1 MVLEFE
7 APRGEALSFYPS
19 VPCRLYDGPRLA
31 FLVPEDFQESG
42 EKSSNPYLT
51 SPTLVFSLVLIAVYV
66 AIGVLGGD
74 LVNPLLPLALAQC
87 DGPLPIYPW
96 TLVTSIFLH
105 AGIIHIASNVL
116 FLLIFGFILEEQV
129 TKTRWVTTFFLTGV
143 AGNLTFV
150 GADLTG
156 FFLTGFPNINSL
168 SCGVGASG
176 AVYGIMGA
184 ATGLRGVILIIFIAG
199 LDLFAGGGFFAHI
212 GGMITGLLLRR
223 FWGAELKKF

>member
-1 MVLEFE
+1 M
-7 APRGEALSFYPS
+7 
-19 VPCRLYDGPRLA
+19 
-31 FLVPEDFQESG
+31 PEDFQASD
-42 EKSSNPYLT
+42 EKPSKLYLA
-51 SPTLVFSLVLIAVYV
+51 SPTLVFSFALICVYI
-66 AIGVLGGD
+66 AIGFLVGD
-74 LVNPLLPLALAQC
+74 FVNPLSTSNSQVLLVLSQC

-105 AGIIHIASNVL
+105 ASIIHIASNIL
-116 FLLIFGFILEEQV
+116 FLLLFGFILEEQV

-143 AGNLTFV
+143 AGNFTFV
-150 GADLTG
+150 GADIAG
-156 FFLTGFPNINSL
+156 FFLTGFPNMNSL

-212 GGMITGLLLRR
+212 GGLITGLLLRR
-223 FWGAELKKF
+223 FWSKNF

>member
-1 MVLEFE
+1 MPE
-7 APRGEALSFYPS
+7 AS
-19 VPCRLYDGPRLA
+19 
-31 FLVPEDFQESG
+31 QESE
-42 EKSSNPYLT
+42 EKPSNEYLT
-51 SPTLVFSLVLIAVYV
+51 SPTLVFSLLLVTVYV
-66 AIGVLGGD
+66 AIGLVGGN
-74 LVNPLLPLALAQC
+74 LVNPRLPLALAQC

-116 FLLIFGFILEEQV
+116 FLFIFGFILEEQV
-129 TKTRWVTTFFLTGV
+129 TKARWVTTFFLTGV

-150 GADLTG
+150 GADLAG
-156 FFLTGFPNINSL
+156 FFLSGFPNTLSL
-168 SCGVGASG
+168 NCGVGASG

-212 GGMITGLLLRR
+212 GGLITGLLLRK
-223 FWGAELKKF
+223 FWTSELKNF

>member
-1 MVLEFE
+1 
-7 APRGEALSFYPS
+7 
-19 VPCRLYDGPRLA
+19 
-31 FLVPEDFQESG
+31 VPEDFQGSG
-42 EKSSNPYLT
+42 ERPSNPFLT
-51 SPTLVFSLVLIAVYV
+51 SPTLVFSLILIAVYI
-66 AIGVLGGD
+66 AIGILGGD

-87 DGPLPIYPW
+87 DSPLPIYPW

-150 GADLTG
+150 GADLAG
-156 FFLTGFPNINSL
+156 FFLNGVPNMNSPL

-184 ATGLRGVILIIFIAG
+184 AAGIRGVILIIFIAG

-212 GGMITGLLLRR
+212 GGLITGLLLQR
-223 FWGAELKKF
+223 FWSSELKNF

>member
-1 MVLEFE
+1 M
-7 APRGEALSFYPS
+7 
-19 VPCRLYDGPRLA
+19 
-31 FLVPEDFQESG
+31 PEDFQESG
-42 EKSSNPYLT
+42 ERSSNPYLT
-51 SPTLVFSLVLIAVYV
+51 SPTLVFSLVLIVVYV

-74 LVNPLLPLALAQC
+74 LVNPLLPLALVQC

-129 TKTRWVTTFFLTGV
+129 TKTRWVATFFLTGV

-156 FFLTGFPNINSL
+156 FFLTGVPNMNPL
-168 SCGVGASG
+168 TWSCGVGASG

-184 ATGLRGVILIIFIAG
+184 ATGPRGVILIIFIAG

-212 GGMITGLLLRR
+212 GGLITGLLLRG
-223 FWGAELKKF
+223 FWSSELKNL

>member
-1 MVLEFE
+1 M
-7 APRGEALSFYPS
+7 
-19 VPCRLYDGPRLA
+19 
-31 FLVPEDFQESG
+31 PEDFQESG
-42 EKSSNPYLT
+42 ERSSNPYLT
-51 SPTLVFSLVLIAVYV
+51 SPTLVFSLVLIVVYV

-74 LVNPLLPLALAQC
+74 LVNPLLPLALVQC

-129 TKTRWVTTFFLTGV
+129 TKTRWVATFFLTGV

-150 GADLTG
+150 GAE
-156 FFLTGFPNINSL
+156 
-168 SCGVGASG
+168 

-184 ATGLRGVILIIFIAG
+184 ATGPRGVILIIFIAG

-212 GGMITGLLLRR
+212 GGLITGLLLRR
-223 FWGAELKKF
+223 FWSSEMKNL

>member
-1 MVLEFE
+1 VSE
-7 APRGEALSFYPS
+7 APS
-19 VPCRLYDGPRLA
+19 
-31 FLVPEDFQESG
+31 ESW
-42 EKSSNPYLT
+42 EKPSNPYLT
-51 SPTLVFSLVLIAVYV
+51 SPTLVFSLILIAVYLAV
-66 AIGVLGGD
+66 GFLGGD

-96 TLVTSIFLH
+96 TMVTSIFLH

-129 TKTRWVTTFFLTGV
+129 TKTRWIASFFLTGV

-150 GADLTG
+150 GADLAG
-156 FFLTGFPNINSL
+156 FFLTGAPNMNSL

-184 ATGLRGVILIIFIAG
+184 ATGVRGVVLIIFIAG

-212 GGMITGLLLRR
+212 GGLITGLLLRR
-223 FWGAELKKF
+223 FWSSDLRSF

>member
-1 MVLEFE
+1 
-7 APRGEALSFYPS
+7 
-19 VPCRLYDGPRLA
+19 
-31 FLVPEDFQESG
+31 VPEDFQESG
-42 EKSSNPYLT
+42 ERSSNPYLT
-51 SPTLVFSLVLIAVYV
+51 SPTLVFSLILIVVYL

-74 LVNPLLPLALAQC
+74 LVHTLLPLALVQC

-105 AGIIHIASNVL
+105 ASIIHIASNVL
-116 FLLIFGFILEEQV
+116 FLLIFGFIMEEQV
-129 TKTRWVTTFFLTGV
+129 TKTRWVATFFLTGV

-156 FFLTGFPNINSL
+156 FFLTGIPNMNPL
-168 SCGVGASG
+168 TWSCGVGASG

-184 ATGLRGVILIIFIAG
+184 ATGPRGVILIIFIAG

-212 GGMITGLLLRR
+212 GGLITGLLLRK
-223 FWGAELKKF
+223 FWSSELKNL